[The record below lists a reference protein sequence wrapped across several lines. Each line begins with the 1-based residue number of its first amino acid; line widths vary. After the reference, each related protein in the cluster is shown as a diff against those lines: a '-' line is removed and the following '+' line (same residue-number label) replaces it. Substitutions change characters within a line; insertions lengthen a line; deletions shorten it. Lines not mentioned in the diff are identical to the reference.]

1 MTKFIKYQGYL
12 RSSEGD
18 WIHLGDELVF
28 PSDGIPDNPF
38 DYIQNLLKNSGIE
51 YYLIT
56 YKYIFKE

>member
-28 PSDGIPDNPF
+28 PSDGIPD
-38 DYIQNLLKNSGIE
+38 IH
-51 YYLIT
+51 LI
-56 YKYIFKE
+56 IFKIY

>member
-18 WIHLGDELVF
+18 WVPIGDNLVF
-28 PSDGIPDNPF
+28 PSDSIPGNPF
-38 DYIQNLLKNSGIE
+38 DYIQNLLKNSAIE

-56 YKYIFKE
+56 YNYIFEE